1 MIGGHDCGICLA
13 ACPFTKLDNSFI
25 HIHNMVRQIVSATP
39 VFNGIFRKLDT
50 DPGYGK
56 DPEDWWDMDL
66 PPYGLK

>member
-1 MIGGHDCGICLA
+1 
-13 ACPFTKLDNSFI
+13 
-25 HIHNMVRQIVSATP
+25 VRQIVSATP